1 MLTPSQLS
9 RSGRA
14 IRRYF
19 FFFFGF
25 FFSFRMFWPF
35 ATGSP
40 PLMELTGIAGARG
53 HFAQELSQR
62 HEQSSRVVT
71 LHGMAGTL
79 HLHPATV
86 GQGPGQALGVLVVE
100 HVALRAAHHQG
111 GTRHLGHRRPQE
123 LAPPVCGRRIDAA
136 AAVTLRS
143 EEHTSELQSLR
154 HLVCRLLLEKKNR
167 EEGAP
172 TVY

>member
-40 PLMELTGIAGARG
+40 PLMELTGIADARG

-62 HEQSSRVVT
+62 HEQAGRVVT

-86 GQGPGQALGVLVVE
+86 GQGPGQARGVLVVE
-100 HVALRAAHHQG
+100 HVALGAAHYEG
-111 GTRHLGHRRPQE
+111 GTGHLGHRRPQK
-123 LAPPVCGRRIDAA
+123 LAPPLVGHRVDATTS
-136 AAVTLRS
+136 VTLVVLP
-143 EEHTSELQSLR
+143 HPLAVR
-154 HLVCRLLLEKKNR
+154 H
-167 EEGAP
+167 AP
-172 TVY
+172 ENVEQ